1 MGPRIRVSG
10 VLKRNDEILLIEHS
24 KDSQVYYLLPGG
36 GADGGL
42 ETLSQSLVREFEEE
56 LCMKVAVGELLMV
69 AQSVAPDGS
78 RNIVHMIFEVF
89 SEDHPLVGE
98 NEDRVTGFLWFSV
111 HADPNCISFRPNI
124 LLQVLEQMNKPAYNG
139 LQPIYPEWIG

>member
-1 MGPRIRVSG
+1 
-10 VLKRNDEILLIEHS
+10 
-24 KDSQVYYLLPGG
+24 
-36 GADGGL
+36 
-42 ETLSQSLVREFEEE
+42 
-56 LCMKVAVGELLMV
+56 MV

-98 NEDRVTGFLWFSV
+98 NEDRVSGFLWFSV

-124 LLQVLEQMNKPAYNG
+124 LSQVLEQINNPAYNG
-139 LQPIYPEWIG
+139 LEPLYPEWIG

>member
-56 LCMKVAVGELLMV
+56 LCMKVTVGDLLMV
-69 AQSVAPDGS
+69 AQSIAPDGS